1 MPEQNTMELQ
11 VPWPNPIRQSALIQ
25 YGIFVEADI
34 SLGVYDMQGRLMH
47 TLFEGKRAV
56 GSYAVTLEGSFFA
69 SGHYI
74 LSLQDR
80 RGSRVTRS
88 IQIQND

>member
-1 MPEQNTMELQ
+1 MELL
-11 VPWPNPIRQSALIQ
+11 VPWPNPIRETALVQ
-25 YGIFVEADI
+25 YGVFVESDI
-34 SLGVYDMQGRLMH
+34 LLAIYDMQGRLMQ

-56 GSYAVTLEGSFFA
+56 GSYSVTLEGTLFA

-80 RGSRVTRS
+80 RGGRLTRS
-88 IQIQND
+88 IQIQKD